1 VVVVDNESDGSLRK
15 ALSPLLSRGNLHLI
29 EQDENLGFSAG
40 MNCGLE
46 YALTLA
52 PSLPIV
58 AINND
63 AHFAGANSLFELVSG
78 LKAIDEPAIV
88 APRIVLPDGTASST
102 GGQLRFGTMKTS
114 DLAAD
119 GVDLDFLTWACIA
132 VSPEV
137 FMRIGLLSERFF
149 MYWEDVEFG
158 VRARRAAIPMRVIP
172 VAEVV
177 HSVSASHAK
186 AGAKIEMYSALGMV
200 SFARSVG
207 PRAFP
212 GLIIRASGRIV
223 RTLFAKDVRALRAVL
238 QGIKV
243 GLSLKGAESAFEAL
257 RKQDLLSPKHSE
269 IDERR

>member
-1 VVVVDNESDGSLRK
+1 
-15 ALSPLLSRGNLHLI
+15 
-29 EQDENLGFSAG
+29 
-40 MNCGLE
+40 
-46 YALTLA
+46 
-52 PSLPIV
+52 
-58 AINND
+58 
-63 AHFAGANSLFELVSG
+63 
-78 LKAIDEPAIV
+78 
-88 APRIVLPDGTASST
+88 
-102 GGQLRFGTMKTS
+102 
-114 DLAAD
+114 
-119 GVDLDFLTWACIA
+119 
-132 VSPEV
+132 
-137 FMRIGLLSERFF
+137 
-149 MYWEDVEFG
+149 
-158 VRARRAAIPMRVIP
+158 MRVIP